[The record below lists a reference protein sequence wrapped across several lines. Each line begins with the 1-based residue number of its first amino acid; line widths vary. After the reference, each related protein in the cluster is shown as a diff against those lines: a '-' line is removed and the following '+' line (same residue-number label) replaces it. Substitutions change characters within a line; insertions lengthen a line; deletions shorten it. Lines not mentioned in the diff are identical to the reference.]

1 MTARQKIEN
10 LTHAWYGYLTFTAIA
25 SLFSDGIPGPFAIV
39 WKACGLGLTL
49 FCAWF
54 IGRRLLNKGSLTR
67 AILLVVTG
75 LGTLLQGYG
84 VGKMALAFVR
94 TWELS
99 MLGAAVFLG
108 VSVFMHARSFRVLT
122 DSSVRTYFNT

>member
-10 LTHAWYGYLTFTAIA
+10 LTHAWYGYVTLSAIA
-25 SLFSDGIPGPFAIV
+25 SLLANGIPGLFSIIWSAMGLAIS
-39 WKACGLGLTL
+39 L
-49 FCAWF
+49 FFVWF

-75 LGTLLQGYG
+75 LGTLLQTYG

-94 TWELS
+94 TWEFSL
-99 MLGAAVFLG
+99 LGAAAFLG
-108 VSVFMHARSFRVLT
+108 VSVYMHARSFRVLT
-122 DSSVRTYFNT
+122 DSSVRAYFN

>member
-10 LTHAWYGYLTFTAIA
+10 LTHTWYGYVTLSALA
-25 SLFSDGIPGPFAIV
+25 GLFSDGIPGLFSIV
-39 WKACGLGLTL
+39 WAAMGLSFSLFLT
-49 FCAWF
+49 WF
-54 IGRRLLNKGSLTR
+54 IGRRLLNKSSLTR

-75 LGTLLQGYG
+75 LGTIFQTYG

-94 TWELS
+94 TWEFS

-108 VSVFMHARSFRVLT
+108 VSVYMHAKSFRVLT
-122 DSSVRTYFNT
+122 DSSVRAHFN

>member
-10 LTHAWYGYLTFTAIA
+10 LTHAWYGYVTFSAIA
-25 SLFSDGIPGPFAIV
+25 SLFANGIPGLFSILWSAM
-39 WKACGLGLTL
+39 GLAVSLI
-49 FCAWF
+49 FVWF

-67 AILLVVTG
+67 ALLLLVTG
-75 LGTLLQGYG
+75 LGTLFQTYG

-108 VSVFMHARSFRVLT
+108 VSVYMHARSFRVLT
-122 DSSVRTYFNT
+122 DSSVRAYFA